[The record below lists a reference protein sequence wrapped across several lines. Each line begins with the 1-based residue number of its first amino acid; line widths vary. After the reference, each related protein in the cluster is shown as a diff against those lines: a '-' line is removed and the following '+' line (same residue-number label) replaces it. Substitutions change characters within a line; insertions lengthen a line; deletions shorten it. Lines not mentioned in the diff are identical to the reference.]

1 MSDDL
6 YTSYTSI
13 NVPNNNNNNNNTI
26 KEESIYATWP
36 KEKNVWGNNK
46 FNEEFSTIQKPL
58 LPPSRPIPPSIDR
71 ITKPNSEFP
80 LFREGIVEQSY

>member
-6 YTSYTSI
+6 YTSYTSAI
-13 NVPNNNNNNNNTI
+13 IHNNK
-26 KEESIYATWP
+26 KEESIYATWS

-46 FNEEFSTIQKPL
+46 FNKEISTTSQTSNRY
-58 LPPSRPIPPSIDR
+58 PPPRPILPDINR
-71 ITKPNSEFP
+71 NLKPNSELL